1 MDCCALSPRNAHTV
15 SDLSTER
22 ERERLRGSPTELI
35 GLSPCSITSLLDVG
49 DLGWR
54 DLLGRMSTMG
64 SKRRNVTGIILLDE
78 T

>member
-1 MDCCALSPRNAHTV
+1 MDCCALSQRNANTV

-22 ERERLRGSPTELI
+22 EWERLHGSPTKLI
-35 GLSPCSITSLLDVG
+35 VLSPFSITSLLDVS

-64 SKRRNVTGIILLDE
+64 SKRRNVTGIILPDE